1 MSGFKEETIMV
12 TKTQFKKYLTIIS
25 LLFTTS
31 VLASDVEIVKVVL
44 TKNTGTWR
52 ADVTLNHA
60 DTGWKHYADAW
71 RLVDE
76 KGNELGK
83 RTLYHP
89 HVNEQPFTRSLS
101 SFQISPDTK
110 IIFVEAHDLNR
121 GWSPNK
127 VKVDLRKSSGTKYKI
142 NIQ

>member
-1 MSGFKEETIMV
+1 MQSILK
-12 TKTQFKKYLTIIS
+12 QFLFVIS
-25 LLFTTS
+25 LLASSIAF
-31 VLASDVEIVKVVL
+31 ASDVEIVNVVL
-44 TKNTGTWR
+44 TKQTGTWR

-76 KGNELGK
+76 KGSVLGK

-101 SFQISPDTK
+101 DFQIPIDSK

-127 VKVDLRKSSGTKYKI
+127 VKIDLKKSSGSKYKI
-142 NIQ
+142 NIR

>member
-1 MSGFKEETIMV
+1 MRL
-12 TKTQFKKYLTIIS
+12 KKYLALIS

-31 VLASDVEIVKVVL
+31 IYANDVEIVNVVL
-44 TKNTGTWR
+44 TSQTGTWR
-52 ADVTLNHA
+52 ADVTLKHA
-60 DTGWKHYADAW
+60 DTGWNHYADAW

-76 KGNELGK
+76 AGNEIGK

-101 SFQISPDTK
+101 SFQINSNIK
-110 IIFVEAHDLNR
+110 VIFVEAHDLKH

-127 VKVDLRKSSGTKYKI
+127 VKIDLRQASGQKYKI
-142 NIQ
+142 RRH

>member
-1 MSGFKEETIMV
+1 MFI
-12 TKTQFKKYLTIIS
+12 KKYLIIIG
-25 LLFTTS
+25 LLLTTS
-31 VLASDVEIVKVVL
+31 AFANDVEIVKVVL
-44 TKNTGTWR
+44 TKQSGTWR

-60 DTGWKHYADAW
+60 DTGWEHYADAW

-76 KGNELGK
+76 KGSEIGK

-101 SFQISPDTK
+101 DLYIDDDKK
-110 IIFVEAHDLNR
+110 IIFIEAHDKKH

-127 VKVDLRKSSGTKYKI
+127 VKIDMNQSSGVKYKI
-142 NIQ
+142 NIR

>member
-1 MSGFKEETIMV
+1 MHNKY
-12 TKTQFKKYLTIIS
+12 KKHLAVVG
-25 LLFTTS
+25 LLFS
-31 VLASDVEIVKVVL
+31 CSIFASDVEIVKVVL

-76 KGNELGK
+76 SGNEIGK

-89 HVNEQPFTRSLS
+89 HVNEQPFTRSLT
-101 SFQISPDTK
+101 SFQIPSSAKT
-110 IIFVEAHDLNR
+110 IFVEAHDLNR
-121 GWSPNK
+121 GWSKGK
-127 VKVDLRKSSGTKYKI
+127 VKIDMSKSSGPKYKI
-142 NIQ
+142 NIR

>member
-1 MSGFKEETIMV
+1 MMK
-12 TKTQFKKYLTIIS
+12 KTQFKIYLTIMS
-25 LLFTTS
+25 LLLTTS
-31 VLASDVEIVKVVL
+31 VFASDVEIVNVVL
-44 TKNTGTWR
+44 IKHTGTWR
-52 ADVTLNHA
+52 ADVTLKHA

-76 KGNELGK
+76 KGNEIGK

-101 SFQISPDTK
+101 SFQIPGDTK

-121 GWSPNK
+121 GWSPGK
-127 VKVDLRKSSGTKYKI
+127 VKIDMRKSSGPKYKI
-142 NIQ
+142 NIR

>member
-1 MSGFKEETIMV
+1 MKSILK
-12 TKTQFKKYLTIIS
+12 QFLFVIS
-25 LLFTTS
+25 LLATNIAF
-31 VLASDVEIVKVVL
+31 ASDVEIVNVVL
-44 TKNTGTWR
+44 TKQTGSWR
-52 ADVTLNHA
+52 ADVTLNHD

-76 KGNELGK
+76 KGSVLGK

-101 SFQISPDTK
+101 DFQIPIDSK

-127 VKVDLRKSSGTKYKI
+127 VKIDLKKSSGSKYKI
-142 NIQ
+142 NIR

>member
-1 MSGFKEETIMV
+1 MGF
-12 TKTQFKKYLTIIS
+12 
-25 LLFTTS
+25 LLTTS
-31 VLASDVEIVKVVL
+31 VFANDVEIVKVIL
-44 TKNTGTWR
+44 TKQSGTWR

-60 DTGWKHYADAW
+60 DTGWEHYADAW

-76 KGNELGK
+76 MGNEIGL

-101 SFQISPDTK
+101 NLHIGDDKK
-110 IIFVEAHDLNR
+110 IIFIEAHDKKH

-127 VKVDLRKSSGTKYKI
+127 VKVDMSQPSGAKYQI
-142 NIQ
+142 NIR